1 MVCANHR
8 STLLL
13 VTHGLFKQVET
24 RGAFLMVMDV
34 CRLLGREESGVASQL
49 DTNLLRL
56 LTPVVKLYTGKQVSG
71 FYYWQSLIFP
81 LSAILR
87 RNLEFFSN

>member
-1 MVCANHR
+1 MHKSPLNTASSNA
-8 STLLL
+8 S
-13 VTHGLFKQVET
+13 FIQVET

-49 DTNLLRL
+49 DTDLLRL

-71 FYYWQSLIFP
+71 FYYWPSLIFP
-81 LSAILR
+81 LSAIR
-87 RNLEFFSN
+87 S